1 MFNIY
6 ISTNSKSMNKK
17 EPNKDSQG
25 DIVLS
30 KETIQRLIKD
40 VKDIMKNP
48 LTDNGI
54 YYHHD
59 EEDMLRG
66 YAMIV
71 GPSET
76 PYYAGYYLF
85 ELVFP
90 PDYPHSPPKVISMTQ
105 GERIRFNPNMYATGK
120 VCISILNTW
129 TGEQWTSCQT
139 ISTVLLT
146 LCTLLCKD
154 PLLNEPGITINNTDM
169 DKYTRIIEYYNIEI
183 ALLRMLRKEPTLLTE
198 PYQYFY
204 PAMVELW
211 EKNKHN
217 VKLFLEE
224 KCDTQKREEIF
235 TICYSMRVE
244 IHYKKLY
251 KSFMELYNRFSLL
264 EEEYVGGEKK
274 SVEEAVKKLVD
285 EHVEEHVEEPKKV
298 DEPKKVEESKK
309 IGKKIGK
316 KKAK

>member
-1 MFNIY
+1 
-6 ISTNSKSMNKK
+6 MNKK
-17 EPNKDSQG
+17 ELNKDSYG

-90 PDYPHSPPKVISMTQ
+90 PDYPHSPPKVTSMTQ

-211 EKNKHN
+211 EKNKHS
-217 VKLFLEE
+217 VKLFIEE
-224 KCDTQKREEIF
+224 KCKTQKREDVT

-244 IHYKKLY
+244 IYYKKLY

-264 EEEYVGGEKK
+264 EEDCVGGEKK
-274 SVEEAVKKLVD
+274 PVEEEAKKLVD
-285 EHVEEHVEEPKKV
+285 DEEPMKPVEEPKKV
-298 DEPKKVEESKK
+298 
-309 IGKKIGK
+309 GK